1 MPIFARM
8 VSEWLVDPTAE
19 TSAASTGSAWT
30 TDADQGWLAARTSFE
45 MPVTKIADSGLPI
58 RDRGARLVPGA
69 VGRGGTTQ
77 RHASN
82 PADVQRGWSSY
93 QSGVQRGR
101 RRAADHE
108 PDGGQSFESSTM
120 LHNDEGEQ

>member
-1 MPIFARM
+1 
-8 VSEWLVDPTAE
+8 
-19 TSAASTGSAWT
+19 
-30 TDADQGWLAARTSFE
+30 
-45 MPVTKIADSGLPI
+45 
-58 RDRGARLVPGA
+58 

-101 RRAADHE
+101 RHAAVHQS
-108 PDGGQSFESSTM
+108 DGGQSFESSTM